1 MIVTGVPDP
10 TWGQAVV
17 AVAVA
22 GPDGPPSLDALR
34 QAAAYA
40 HGPAAA
46 PKHLVLVD
54 ELPLRGPGKPDR
66 AAVRELATAELTSRL
81 MTGPERPEIRW

>member
-1 MIVTGVPDP
+1 MPDP

-17 AVAVA
+17 AVAVV

-34 QAAAYA
+34 KAAAYA
-40 HGPAAA
+40 HGAAAA

-66 AAVRELATAELTSRL
+66 AAIRDYAVAAVNRELGRSGEA
-81 MTGPERPEIRW
+81 PEHKLK